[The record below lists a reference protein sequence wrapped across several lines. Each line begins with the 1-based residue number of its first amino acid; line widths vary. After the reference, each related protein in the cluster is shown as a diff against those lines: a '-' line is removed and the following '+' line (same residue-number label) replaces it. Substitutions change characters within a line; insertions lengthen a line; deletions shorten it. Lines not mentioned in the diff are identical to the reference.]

1 MLAVPGFRK
10 NIISSVDE
18 TPQWG
23 QPKNKMNI
31 FPQRWKKYNDK
42 RTQYIEGLTVEQTRH
57 KSSSMHW
64 TKSSENIIRRKPT
77 WSFTF
82 DYVSSQFITKY
93 LLHSFCF
100 IFSADAPPVLLYSF
114 IEQTLQPGPAVSLKC
129 SAAGN
134 PTPQISWA
142 LDGFPLPTN
151 GRYAFFPIFS
161 SARSHYFVSTE
172 TENATICSFSNNHR
186 VHVSSGVIV
195 CETKFICAR
204 FECIA
209 RNIHRNLCGKRVT
222 VTDEAY
228 KYNGTNFFVVSLA
241 VCCELY
247 RMLYSIIWDMEWR
260 CDCCTVTRC

>member
-1 MLAVPGFRK
+1 MHRPCCCTVL
-10 NIISSVDE
+10 SSKHFS
-18 TPQWG
+18 PARLYRWNAR
-23 QPKNKMNI
+23 QPEI
-31 FPQRWKKYNDK
+31 QRRRYRGLWTDFHC
-42 RTQYIEGLTVEQTRH
+42 QPMEG
-57 KSSSMHW
+57 MH
-64 TKSSENIIRRKPT
+64 
-77 WSFTF
+77 
-82 DYVSSQFITKY
+82 
-93 LLHSFCF
+93 
-100 IFSADAPPVLLYSF
+100 
-114 IEQTLQPGPAVSLKC
+114 
-129 SAAGN
+129 
-134 PTPQISWA
+134 
-142 LDGFPLPTN
+142 
-151 GRYAFFPIFS
+151 FFPIFS